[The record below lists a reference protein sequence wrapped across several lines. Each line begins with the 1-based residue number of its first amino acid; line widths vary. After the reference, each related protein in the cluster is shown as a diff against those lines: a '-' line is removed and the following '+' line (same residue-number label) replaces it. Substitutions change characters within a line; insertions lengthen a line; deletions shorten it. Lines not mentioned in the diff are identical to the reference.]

1 MSIVI
6 VQFMN
11 HSFRIKP
18 RILVPI
24 ILCGVGYFDA
34 QIRASELSKT
44 RDCTV
49 IELDPEIDPNMTTQE
64 NIQRLTEQ
72 FFESVNTVQHCE
84 PPTDSASSGGGGAA
98 GGGAAGGGAAGGGA
112 GSGGAAAASSDI
124 AGTEAVITEPAEGNA
139 TSPADAEL
147 SAIQSE
153 IDEALKG
160 SSGAEA
166 MAKQGA
172 AATEAQ
178 DGNNGAIPDD
188 LPPADNDSVFEAQI
202 RAAAENETDPEVRK
216 NLWNEYRKYKG
227 LPIEE

>member
-1 MSIVI
+1 MNFSKYCCVVI
-6 VQFMN
+6 CVFTTFVCN
-11 HSFRIKP
+11 
-18 RILVPI
+18 
-24 ILCGVGYFDA
+24 
-34 QIRASELSKT
+34 ASELSKT

-49 IELDPEIDPNMTTQE
+49 IELEPEIDPNMTTQE

-84 PPTDSASSGGGGAA
+84 PPTDSASSGGGGGGGAA

-112 GSGGAAAASSDI
+112 AGGGAAAASSDI
-124 AGTEAVITEPAEGNA
+124 AGTEAVITESAEGVA
-139 TSPADAEL
+139 TSPADSEL

-166 MAKQGA
+166 TAEKGA
-172 AATEAQ
+172 AATEVQ

-188 LPPADNDSVFEAQI
+188 IPPADNDSVFEAQI
-202 RAAAENETDPEVRK
+202 RAAAENETDPEVKK

>member
-11 HSFRIKP
+11 HSFRVKLS
-18 RILVPI
+18 ILAPI

-84 PPTDSASSGGGGAA
+84 PPTDSASSGGGAA
-98 GGGAAGGGAAGGGA
+98 GGGAAG
-112 GSGGAAAASSDI
+112 GGAAAASSDI

-166 MAKQGA
+166 TAKQGA
-172 AATEAQ
+172 AATKAQ

>member
-11 HSFRIKP
+11 HCFRLKLG
-18 RILVPI
+18 ILAPI

-49 IELDPEIDPNMTTQE
+49 IELEPEIDPSMTTQE

-84 PPTDSASSGGGGAA
+84 PPTDSASSGGGAA
-98 GGGAAGGGAAGGGA
+98 GGGGGGAAGSGA
-112 GSGGAAAASSDI
+112 GSSGATATSNDI
-124 AGTEAVITEPAEGNA
+124 SGTEAVITEPAEGNA
-139 TSPADAEL
+139 TSPADSEL

-166 MAKQGA
+166 TAEQGA
-172 AATEAQ
+172 AVAEAQ
-178 DGNNGAIPDD
+178 NGNSGAVPDD
-188 LPPADNDSVFEAQI
+188 IPPVDNDSVFEAQI
-202 RAAAENETDPEVRK
+202 RAAAENETDPEIKK

>member
-11 HSFRIKP
+11 HSFRVKLS
-18 RILVPI
+18 ILAPI

-84 PPTDSASSGGGGAA
+84 PPTDSASSGGGAA
-98 GGGAAGGGAAGGGA
+98 GGGATG
-112 GSGGAAAASSDI
+112 GGAAAASSDI

-166 MAKQGA
+166 TAKQGA
-172 AATEAQ
+172 AATKAQ